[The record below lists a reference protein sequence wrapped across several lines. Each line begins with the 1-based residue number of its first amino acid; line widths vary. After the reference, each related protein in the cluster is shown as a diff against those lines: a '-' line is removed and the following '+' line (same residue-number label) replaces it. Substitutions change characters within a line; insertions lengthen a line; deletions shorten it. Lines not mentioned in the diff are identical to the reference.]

1 MKAFGIENGA
11 LHLELRLTQNGWK
24 LIEINPRI
32 SGGAMNNMLQAALG
46 FSLVEETL
54 KILLGEQPNLQPRH
68 KNLFIQNMLLWKVE
82 GF

>member
-32 SGGAMNNMLQAALG
+32 SGGAMNNMLQALG

-54 KILLGEQPNLQPRH
+54 KILLENSLICNQDIKICVYKICHCG
-68 KNLFIQNMLLWKVE
+68 K
-82 GF
+82 